1 MVMMMKPER
10 EHTENSLTM
19 AGLRLIQDHLIKQ
32 EEQAADHFEAM
43 HSMYV
48 HT

>member
-19 AGLRLIQDHLIKQ
+19 AGLRLMQDLIKQ
-32 EEQAADHFEAM
+32 EEQAADHIEAM